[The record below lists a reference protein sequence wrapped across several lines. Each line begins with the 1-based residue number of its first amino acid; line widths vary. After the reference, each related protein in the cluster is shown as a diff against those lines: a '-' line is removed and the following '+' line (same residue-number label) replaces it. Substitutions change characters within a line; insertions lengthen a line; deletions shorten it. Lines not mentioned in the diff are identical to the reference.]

1 MSVFDALTKM
11 VGGVLQESMM
21 DQIRIESME
30 DDQTFVLKD
39 GTLMS
44 IIHIGGALRSP
55 GEEDLA
61 DMVEQLRI
69 TMSAYLGRPGHALEI
84 NFMRDAS
91 AARRYLERLVN
102 RSQRAARN
110 LDMDLDDVLQERV
123 TNLSKKMVAET
134 CLLSIFTRPAVLD
147 KEEAREDVKQ
157 LAERMQGMP
166 LMPGAQVPGKAFT
179 SVHARHVS
187 LVSAMEYLFNSKKI
201 GQVAT
206 VLNVAEALQEIRAGL
221 YPDTYPM
228 KDEWHPQLP
237 AWSKLGG
244 DADSGM
250 KPGARALQMA
260 PSTPA
265 QMGAVDFSHLGV
277 PGFDMQLAT
286 EESMIENT
294 RAVRIG
300 GTIFSGFDMTLA
312 PEVLPQFNDLVTDIT
327 AKGMDIPWRASMRVE
342 SGGVQAQS
350 LKMAYLAIFTWAA
363 PTRNRRLREAIAQN
377 AEIDGRED
385 TVVRMRMSFSTW
397 APAGKNDVLRRNAQI
412 LSGAVKRWGNS
423 GVDGISGDPMATV
436 LSTMPGVTTGSTAP
450 VASGPLRE
458 VLSMWPLAR
467 QASAWENG
475 SVLFRTTS
483 GKPWPYQPGS
493 SKQTTWI
500 TAFVGTP
507 GSGKSVAMN
516 AINFASA
523 ISPNAASGDK
533 AVLPRIAIIDIGPS
547 SSGLISLLQESL
559 PADRRHEILFQRLKN
574 DRSYAINVFDT
585 QLGMRRPM
593 SGEKAFLNN
602 FMSLICGDGDAPP
615 SAPMRGLIAA
625 SIDKAYENLM
635 DHRQPRRYL
644 RNDQVRVDRALDDLG
659 FHETPETIWWE
670 IVDFLVE
677 NGRLAEAEIAQRQAV
692 PTLTD
697 LVTASQCD
705 QIMSL
710 YGGAVDAETGQSILN
725 SFQRVISE
733 VARDYPILST
743 FTRYSIG
750 SARIVSMDLMD
761 VTAKGSGA
769 AARKQT
775 AIMYMVAR
783 QVMTRDFFLDD
794 EEIDVMVSRGDIPAQ
809 YRDYHIQKAR
819 QTRQVPKILCMDEF
833 HRCGSIEA
841 VTDQVLLD
849 AREGRK
855 FNVDIKIASQ
865 LIEDFPEALI
875 SVLSTLFVCNAGSEG
890 SINYMTRMFNLTDNE
905 RKVMRYNLRGPSS
918 QGAPLWAFFKTKS
931 GDVRQELLLTLGP
944 AELWAFSTTA
954 EDVALRS
961 QLYEQ
966 IGPKAARQV
975 LAARFPGG
983 SAKSEIETRM
993 TRLEERGERLDDTG
1007 RGNVIGDLVRELK
1020 EQSFVMCR

>member
-1 MSVFDALTKM
+1 MSVFDALTKV
-11 VGGVLQESMM
+11 VGGLLQESMM
-21 DQIRIESME
+21 DQIRLESME

-55 GEEDLA
+55 GEDDIA
-61 DMVEQLRI
+61 AMVEHMRVTL
-69 TMSAYLGRPGHALEI
+69 SAYLSRPGHALEI

-91 AARRYLERLVN
+91 AARRYLERMVN

-110 LDMDLDDVLQERV
+110 LEMDLDDVLQERV
-123 TNLSKKMVAET
+123 NNLSKKMVAET
-134 CLLSIFTRPAVLD
+134 CLLSIFTRPAVMD
-147 KEEAREDVKQ
+147 KEESQEDVKQ
-157 LAERMQGMP
+157 LAARMKGMP
-166 LMPGAQVPGKAFT
+166 AMPSAQVPGKAFS
-179 SVHARHVS
+179 SVHARHIS
-187 LVSAMEYLFNSKKI
+187 LVAAMESLFNSKKI
-201 GQVAT
+201 GQVAQ
-206 VLNVAEALQEIRAGL
+206 VLNVAEGLQEIRAGL
-221 YPDTYPM
+221 YPETYPI

-237 AWSKLGG
+237 AWSNLGAEE
-244 DADSGM
+244 DPQVH
-250 KPGARALQMA
+250 PGKRALQIA
-260 PSTPA
+260 PTTPA
-265 QMGAVDFSHLGV
+265 QMNAVEFSHLGV
-277 PGFDMQLAT
+277 PGFDVQLAT
-286 EESMIENT
+286 EDSMVNNT

-312 PEVLPQFNDLVTDIT
+312 PEVLPQFNELVTDIT
-327 AKGMDIPWRASMRVE
+327 AKGMDIPWRASMRIE

-363 PTRNRRLREAIAQN
+363 PTRNRRLRDAIVQN
-377 AEIDGRED
+377 ADIDGRED
-385 TVVRMRMSFSTW
+385 TVVRLRMSFSTW
-397 APAGKNDVLRRNAQI
+397 APAGRNELLRRNAQI
-412 LSGAVKRWGNS
+412 LTGAVKRWGNS

-436 LSTMPGVTTGSTAP
+436 LSTMPGVTTASTAP
-450 VASGPLRE
+450 VASGPLRD

-475 SVLFRTTS
+475 AVLFRTTS

-493 SKQTTWI
+493 SKQATWI

-523 ISPNAASGDK
+523 ISPNSASGDK

-559 PADRRHEILFQRLKN
+559 PANRRHEVLFQRLKN

-585 QLGMRRPM
+585 QLGMRKPL
-593 SGEKAFLNN
+593 SGERAFLNN
-602 FMSLICGDGDAPP
+602 FMALICGDGDAPP

-625 SIDKAYENLM
+625 SIEKAYENLL
-635 DHRQPRRYL
+635 DHHQARRYM
-644 RNDQVRVDRALDDLG
+644 RDDQPKVDRVLDELG
-659 FHETPETIWWE
+659 FYDTPETIWWE
-670 IVDFLVE
+670 VVDFLVE
-677 NGRLAEAEIAQRQAV
+677 HGRLAEAEIAQRQAV

-697 LVTASQCD
+697 LVTASQNE

-710 YGGAVDAETGQSILN
+710 YGGAIDPDTGQSILN

-733 VARDYPILST
+733 IARDYPILST
-743 FTRYSIG
+743 YTRYSIG

-783 QVMTRDFFLDD
+783 QVMTRDFFIDD
-794 EEIDVMVSRGDIPAQ
+794 EEIDVMVSRGDIPPQ
-809 YRDYHIQKAR
+809 YRQYHVEKAR
-819 QTRQVPKILCMDEF
+819 QTKQVPKILCMDEF
-833 HRCGSIEA
+833 HRCGGIDA

-890 SINYMTRMFNLTDNE
+890 SISYMTKMFNLTENE
-905 RKVMRYNLRGPSS
+905 RRVMRYNLRGPSS
-918 QGAPLWAFFKTKS
+918 QGAPLWALFKTKG

-954 EDVALRS
+954 EDVALRG

-966 IGPKAARQV
+966 IGPKAARRV

-983 SAKSEIETRM
+983 SAKSDIETRM

-1020 EQSFVMCR
+1020 EQSFVMER